1 MRRNVILFPF
11 LLQCTP
17 LYLTFFFLPPS
28 PNALSFHYIA
38 LFHRILTI
46 NFYPTPLLFQHLLP
60 FTSEEDG
67 GWNLL
72 SYGLYCSGHFL
83 INTTDKA
90 VGFQLMQMQQATP
103 GLKLPYCPL
112 SSTLFWPWLPSECL
126 EVPWFVSSP
135 PRAASSLRPIAYS
148 IFASLL
154 RPFNFLLGPRA
165 NMVTFRLHPRSSGT
179 HSFHFGMTKIIY
191 TTFVLVPIINE

>member
-1 MRRNVILFPF
+1 MSIKLYTK
-11 LLQCTP
+11 TP
-17 LYLTFFFLPPS
+17 KEARFAQKCDIVPLSPSMHSALSHLFFLPPS

-46 NFYPTPLLFQHLLP
+46 NFYLTPLLFQHLLP

-83 INTTDKA
+83 INTTDKD

-112 SSTLFWPWLPSECL
+112 SSTLFWP
-126 EVPWFVSSP
+126 
-135 PRAASSLRPIAYS
+135 
-148 IFASLL
+148 
-154 RPFNFLLGPRA
+154 
-165 NMVTFRLHPRSSGT
+165 
-179 HSFHFGMTKIIY
+179 
-191 TTFVLVPIINE
+191 